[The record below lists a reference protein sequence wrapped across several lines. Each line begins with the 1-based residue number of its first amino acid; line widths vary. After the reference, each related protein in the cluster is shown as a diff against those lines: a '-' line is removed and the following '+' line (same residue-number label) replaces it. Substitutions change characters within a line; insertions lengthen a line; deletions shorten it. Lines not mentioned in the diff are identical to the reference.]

1 MRRLPDLMHRR
12 LPSLPPAD
20 WERPAPNAQGLR
32 RDAIVA
38 LAFLLFALLMQ
49 ELVLSLTEKQDA
61 VQRPLAFL
69 ILAALIL
76 PLMFRRRWPIPMMLV
91 SSVAFIASGGSET
104 YTVSMQ
110 LCAQLAYFLG
120 LYTAVSWAKNRRAL
134 WASLT
139 VVLLAM
145 AVWIVISLFTSDLY
159 KAAGMRIVED
169 PAGLLPV
176 ELAFPLYSFLM
187 NLMYF
192 GGAIFLGLI
201 SWSNAYS
208 NEIVKEQAQR
218 IADQAQQLADRAV
231 NEERLRIA
239 RELHD
244 VIAHHIA
251 SVGVQASAARLVHD
265 RDPEK
270 SIELMRGIEISARSA
285 VQETR
290 SLLGVLR
297 ENDVQQAQSESS
309 EALRSPEPSMA
320 RLDELI
326 AANELHGLT
335 VHLSRDEHEAGFI
348 ESLPAGL
355 SLALYRISGEAL
367 ANVRRHSTAHS
378 ATLSLRSGADNQ
390 GPWVEVEI
398 TDDGRPRADSSGSGF
413 GLRGIRER
421 ANLHH
426 GLVEIGPRIPRG
438 WRTRARLRVVTHTE
452 TKLIP

>member
-1 MRRLPDLMHRR
+1 MRRLPDVLHRR
-12 LPSLPPAD
+12 LPSLPPAE
-20 WERPAPNAQGLR
+20 WERPAPEPKGLR
-32 RDAIVA
+32 RDVILA
-38 LAFLLFALLMQ
+38 LAFLLLALLMQ
-49 ELVLSLTEKQDA
+49 ELVLSLTEKEDA

-76 PLMFRRRWPIPMMLV
+76 PLMFRRRWPIPMMLIG
-91 SSVAFIASGGSET
+91 SVAFVASGGSET
-104 YTVSMQ
+104 YTVTMQ

-120 LYTAVSWAKNRRAL
+120 LYTAVTWARNRRAL
-134 WASLT
+134 WTSLT

-145 AVWIVISLFTSDLY
+145 AVWIVVSLFTSDLY
-159 KAAGMRIVED
+159 AATGMKMVED

-176 ELAFPLYSFLM
+176 EVAYSLYSFLV

-208 NEIVKEQAQR
+208 SEIVKEQAQR

-265 RDPEK
+265 RDPDK
-270 SIELMRGIEISARSA
+270 SLELMRGIETSARSA

-290 SLLGVLR
+290 ALLGVLR
-297 ENDVQQAQSESS
+297 ENNTTELHPES
-309 EALRSPEPSMA
+309 ADGTRNPEPSMA
-320 RLDELI
+320 RLGELI
-326 AANELHGLT
+326 TASKLHGLT
-335 VHLSRDEHEAGFI
+335 VNLSRDEHQPGFI
-348 ESLPAGL
+348 DGLPAGL

-367 ANVRRHSTAHS
+367 ANVRRHSTAHR
-378 ATLSLRSGADNQ
+378 ATLSLRSGLDEQ
-390 GPWVEVEI
+390 GAWVEVEV
-398 TDDGRPRADSSGSGF
+398 TDDGRPRPDSSGTGF

-438 WRTRARLRVVTHTE
+438 WRTRARLRVLTHPDTN
-452 TKLIP
+452 PVP

>member
-1 MRRLPDLMHRR
+1 MRRLPERLQRR

-20 WERPAPNAQGLR
+20 WERPTPAAKGLR
-32 RDAIVA
+32 RDMLLA
-38 LAFLLFALLMQ
+38 LAFLLLALLMH
-49 ELVLSLTEKQDA
+49 ELVLSLTEKEDA
-61 VQRPLAFL
+61 VQRPIAFL
-69 ILAALIL
+69 ILSALIL
-76 PLMFRRRWPIPMMLV
+76 PLMFRRRWPIPMMLIG
-91 SSVAFIASGGSET
+91 SVAFIASSGSET
-104 YTVSMQ
+104 YTVGTQ

-120 LYTAVSWAKNRRAL
+120 IYTAVTWAKNRRAL
-134 WASLT
+134 WISMT

-145 AVWIVISLFTSDLY
+145 AVWIIVSLFTSDLF
-159 KAAGMRIVED
+159 AATGMRMVDD

-176 ELAFPLYSFLM
+176 DIAYSLYSFLM

-265 RDPEK
+265 RDPGK
-270 SIELMRGIEISARSA
+270 SMELMRGIETSARSA

-297 ENDVQQAQSESS
+297 ENDISESGAES
-309 EALRSPEPSMA
+309 AGGIRRPEPSMA
-320 RLDELI
+320 QVQDLVT
-326 AANELHGLT
+326 ANKLHGLT
-335 VHLSRDEHEAGFI
+335 VALSRDEHEAGFI
-348 ESLPAGL
+348 ENLPAGL

-367 ANVRRHSTAHS
+367 SNVRRHSTAHT
-378 ATLSLRSGADNQ
+378 ATLSVRSGADEE
-390 GPWVEVEI
+390 GAWVEVEV
-398 TDDGRPRADSSGSGF
+398 TDDGRPRPDSSGSGF

-438 WRTRARLRVVTHTE
+438 WRTRARLRVVTQTGSR
-452 TKLIP
+452 TMS

>member
-1 MRRLPDLMHRR
+1 MRRLPDILHRR

-20 WERPAPNAQGLR
+20 WERPAPDAKGLR
-32 RDAIVA
+32 RDAVLA

-91 SSVAFIASGGSET
+91 SSVAFIASGTSET
-104 YTVSMQ
+104 YTVGMQ

-120 LYTAVSWAKNRRAL
+120 LYTAVTWTRNRRAL

-145 AVWIVISLFTSDLY
+145 AVWIVVSLFTSDLY
-159 KAAGMRIVED
+159 AATGMRMVED

-176 ELAFPLYSFLM
+176 EIAYSLYSFLM

-208 NEIVKEQAQR
+208 NEIVREQAQR
-218 IADQAQQLADRAV
+218 IANQAQQLADRAV

-265 RDPEK
+265 RDPDK
-270 SIELMRGIEISARSA
+270 SLELMRGIETSARSA

-297 ENDVQQAQSESS
+297 ENDRNDPAPES
-309 EALRSPEPSMA
+309 ADGIRNPEPSMA
-320 RLDELI
+320 RIDELVT
-326 AANELHGLT
+326 ANELHGLT
-335 VHLSRDEHEAGFI
+335 VNLSRDEHEPGFI
-348 ESLPAGL
+348 AGLPAGL

-367 ANVRRHSTAHS
+367 ANVRRHSTAHT
-378 ATLSLRSGADNQ
+378 ATLSMRSGSDE
-390 GPWVEVEI
+390 GGTWVEVEV
-398 TDDGRPRADSSGSGF
+398 TDDGRPRPDSSGTGF

-438 WRTRARLRVVTHTE
+438 WRTRARLRVVTSTDAGVV
-452 TKLIP
+452 P